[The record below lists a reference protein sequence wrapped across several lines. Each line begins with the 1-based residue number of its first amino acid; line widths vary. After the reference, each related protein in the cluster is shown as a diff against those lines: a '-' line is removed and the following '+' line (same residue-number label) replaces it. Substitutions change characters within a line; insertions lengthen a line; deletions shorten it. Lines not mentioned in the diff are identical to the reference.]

1 MTGRRWTLA
10 SARALFPDLRE
21 RTARAVEAT
30 EALVARRATL
40 PEGSPQRAE
49 LEERIDAEVSR
60 WVREMEALGL
70 EIKGLWLVDFD
81 MGDGYLCWKWPEEA
95 LGHYHTYEQGFAGR
109 TPIQ

>member
-1 MTGRRWTLA
+1 MAKRWTLA
-10 SARALFPDLRE
+10 SAQALFPDVRE

-30 EALVARRATL
+30 EALVARRERIAANT
-40 PEGSPQRAE
+40 PERRA
-49 LEERIDAEVSR
+49 LEEQIDGEVSR

-81 MGDGYLCWKWPEEA
+81 TGGGYLCWKWPEERLA
-95 LGHYHTYEQGFAGR
+95 YFHTYEQGYAGR